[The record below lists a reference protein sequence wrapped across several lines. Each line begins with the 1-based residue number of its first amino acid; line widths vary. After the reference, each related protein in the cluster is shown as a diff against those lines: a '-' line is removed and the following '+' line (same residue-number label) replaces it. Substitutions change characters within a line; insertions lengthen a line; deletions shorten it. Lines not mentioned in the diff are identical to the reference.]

1 MLMTMVKL
9 IFVKSM
15 NVSLKEKMNGEMN
28 NVDLMVMSIVQLQLN
43 VLNVQMLGIVM
54 ISKTKLL
61 MSLLPMMKMV
71 MDKSI

>member
-28 NVDLMVMSIVQLQLN
+28 NVDQMVMSIVQLQLN

>member
-1 MLMTMVKL
+1 
-9 IFVKSM
+9 
-15 NVSLKEKMNGEMN
+15 
-28 NVDLMVMSIVQLQLN
+28 MSIVQLQLN

>member
-1 MLMTMVKL
+1 
-9 IFVKSM
+9 M

-28 NVDLMVMSIVQLQLN
+28 NVDQMVMSIVQLQLN